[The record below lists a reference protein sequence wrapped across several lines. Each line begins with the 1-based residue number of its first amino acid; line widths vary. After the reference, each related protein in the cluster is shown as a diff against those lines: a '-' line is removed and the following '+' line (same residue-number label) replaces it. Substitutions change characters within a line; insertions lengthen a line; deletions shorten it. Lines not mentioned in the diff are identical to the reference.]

1 MTLNLKDLAHQARIY
16 STDDIRDT
24 TFDNWLKALRPG
36 LPVSIAEIPVDE
48 IDFIKVR
55 DYRTLNL
62 QKNGGPW
69 SKNTMYTRLNS
80 LTAIVNIAIQE
91 QLLPAGTKNV
101 FKGEAKKYTP
111 GRQPRPE
118 FREWEYFEP
127 YHNDPLFN
135 LYWYHGPRL
144 AEFAGLLP
152 EDIKIDA
159 PIPHFI
165 VRDNSNR
172 LLKNLVSDRL
182 VPIHKNCMDIAR
194 DTSLFPFS
202 TAKRCGAS
210 WSYRF
215 GQTMQLPKGQAQKV
229 LRHSWRTRAARAR
242 IGWHF
247 QVAIMGHVLKGHTA
261 DYGELLLEDIN
272 AELQKIR

>member
-1 MTLNLKDLAHQARIY
+1 MSLTIKELAKQARIY
-16 STDDIRDT
+16 SAAEIRDS
-24 TFDNWLKALRPG
+24 TFDNWNKALHPN
-36 LPVSIAEIPVDE
+36 LPVSIAETPVEE
-48 IDFIKVR
+48 IDFYKVR
-55 DYRTLNL
+55 DYRTMNL
-62 QKNGGPW
+62 KKNGGPW
-69 SKNTMYTRLNS
+69 SRNTMYTRLNS
-80 LTAIVNIAIQE
+80 LTSIFNIAIE
-91 QLLPAGTKNV
+91 EKLLPEGTVNHWKSQ
-101 FKGEAKKYTP
+101 AKKFTP

-118 FREWEYFEP
+118 FREWEYFKP

-144 AEFAGLLP
+144 AEFAGLNP

-165 VRDNSNR
+165 VRDNSTR
-172 LLKNLVSDRL
+172 LLKNTVSNRL
-182 VPIHKNCMDIAR
+182 VPIHAHCMDIAR
-194 DTSLFPFS
+194 DIDLFPFS
-202 TAKRCGAS
+202 KAKRCGAA

-215 GQTMQLPKGQAQKV
+215 GKTMKLPVGEAQKI

-242 IGWHF
+242 VGWHF